1 MSIQRLFIAEKPA
14 LGKVIAEALGNAQ
27 RQDGYFQCGSDVVTW
42 CIGHILELAPP
53 EAHNLSYEKWNAA
66 DLPLKLRPAKYQP
79 KEGTLSQFKVVQRL
93 IGEASEI
100 VHAGDPDD
108 EGQLLVDEVLT
119 YCNNTKPVKRVL
131 INDLNADAAR
141 KALDKLQ
148 DNSKF
153 FGLSEK
159 ARARSIG
166 DQLYG
171 FNMSRAYTLAGREK
185 GLKTVLSVGR
195 VQTPILGLI
204 VNRYL
209 ANKNHNAAHF
219 FSLQGRFNLNGSP
232 FKGRYVVQDD
242 APTDD
247 KGRIIEEAY
256 AKAVSST
263 CTGQPVTVA
272 NIAIEDKATQAPLPF
287 SLLDLQAKMSKQH
300 GLSAQQTLDLTQSLR
315 EKHKAITYN
324 RSDCNY
330 LSSEQHSQAP
340 ATLAMLAAIFPDWAS
355 HGVVD
360 PTKKGRA
367 FNDSKTTAHTAIIP
381 TSTQPTLANMSA
393 DERKVYQAIAEQYLA
408 QFLPEKRYQQ
418 VKAGFEVSGHQF
430 TASATKTTQAGWTVL
445 LGQSDEPEDGEDDNE
460 LEKLEGVFEALSA
473 LKQGQAGECQA
484 VDIAKEKTKPLPLYT
499 EATLLKDLQRVAKY
513 VKDPAI
519 KQLLK
524 DKDAGKD
531 GEQGGI
537 GTPATRAAM
546 LETLQKRGF
555 YGVEKKKLLPTDLGI
570 QFIQALPDIATTPDM
585 TALWHEQQT
594 RIEAGELTVDA
605 FLDEL
610 EEFIAKQV
618 NSVELGAI
626 EQQEPTSGGAKGQL
640 ARFTAAC
647 PGCKAAIIN
656 GPKVCACTQCTFKV
670 WRTVLGKTLTD
681 NQLETLIAKG
691 KTGLIKGFT
700 SNKTS
705 KKFDAMLVLGEGGK
719 ISFEF
724 AQKKEKA

>member
-1 MSIQRLFIAEKPA
+1 MPIERLFIAEKPA

-27 RQDGYFQCGSDVVTW
+27 RQDGYFQCGSDAVTW
-42 CIGHILELAPP
+42 CIGHILEPAPP
-53 EAHNLSYEKWNAA
+53 EAHNPSYEKWNAA

-79 KEGTLSQFKVVQRL
+79 KEGTLSQFNVVQRL
-93 IGEASEI
+93 IGEAREI

-119 YCNNTKPVKRVL
+119 YCGNTKPVKRVL

-141 KALDKLQ
+141 KALGKLR
-148 DNSKF
+148 DNSEF

-171 FNMSRAYTLAGREK
+171 FNMSRAYTIAGREK
-185 GLKTVLSVGR
+185 GLKAVLSVGR

-209 ANKNHNAAHF
+209 ANKNHSAAHF
-219 FSLQGRFNLNGSP
+219 YALQGQFALDAGNI
-232 FKGRYVVQDD
+232 KARYLVPED

-247 KGRIIEEAY
+247 KGRIIEEAF
-256 AKAVSST
+256 AKAVSLV
-263 CTGQPVTVA
+263 CTGNNVTVTE
-272 NIAIEDKATQAPLPF
+272 IDVEDKAANAPLPF

-300 GLSAQQTLDLTQSLR
+300 GLSAQQTLDITQSLR

-330 LSSEQHSQAP
+330 LSNEQHGDAP
-340 ATLAMLAAIFPDWAS
+340 ATLAMLAAIFPDWANN
-355 HGVVD
+355 GTVD
-360 PTKKGRA
+360 VTKKGRA
-367 FNDSKTTAHTAIIP
+367 FNDNKVTAHTAIIP
-381 TSTQPTLANMSA
+381 TATQPTLANMSS
-393 DERKVYQAIAEQYLA
+393 DERKVYQVISEQYLA

-418 VKAGFEVSGHQF
+418 AKVGLEVNGHRF
-430 TASATKTTQAGWTVL
+430 ATSATRTTQAGWTVL
-445 LGQSDEPEDGEDDNE
+445 LGQAEELEDGAETEDEQDE
-460 LEKLEGVFEALSA
+460 
-473 LKQGQAGECQA
+473 QGQFATLVALTLGQTGQCSA

-499 EATLLKDLQRVAKY
+499 EAALLKDLQRVAKY

-519 KQLLK
+519 RQLLK
-524 DKDAGKD
+524 DKDADKA

-546 LETLQKRGF
+546 LETLQKRNF
-555 YGVEKKKLLPTDLGI
+555 YVVEKKKLIPTELGL

-610 EEFIAKQV
+610 EDFIAKQV

-640 ARFTAAC
+640 ARLTAAC

-656 GPKVCACTQCTFKV
+656 GAKICACTQCTFKV

-700 SNKTS
+700 SSKTS
-705 KKFDAMLVLGEGGK
+705 KKFDAMLILGEGGK

-724 AQKKEKA
+724 EKKKEKA

>member
-1 MSIQRLFIAEKPA
+1 MPIERLFIAEKPA

-27 RQDGYFQCGSDVVTW
+27 RQDGYFQCGSDAVTW

-53 EAHNLSYEKWNAA
+53 EAHNPSYEKWNAA

-79 KEGTLSQFKVVQRL
+79 KEGTLAQFKVVQHL
-93 IGEASEI
+93 IEEAREI

-119 YCNNTKPVKRVL
+119 YCGNTKPVKRVL

-141 KALDKLQ
+141 KALGKLR
-148 DNSKF
+148 DNSEF

-171 FNMSRAYTLAGREK
+171 FNMSRAYTIAGREK
-185 GLKTVLSVGR
+185 GLKSVLSVGR

-209 ANKNHNAAHF
+209 ANKNHSAAHF
-219 FSLQGRFNLNGSP
+219 YALQGQFSLDAGNI
-232 FKGRYVVQDD
+232 KARYLVPED

-247 KGRIIEEAY
+247 KGRIIEEAF
-256 AKAVSST
+256 AKSVSQA
-263 CTGQPVTVA
+263 CTGNTVTVTE
-272 NIAIEDKATQAPLPF
+272 IDVEDKAASAPLPF
-287 SLLDLQAKMSKQH
+287 SLLDLQVKMSKQH
-300 GLSAQQTLDLTQSLR
+300 GLSSQQTLDITQSLR

-330 LSSEQHSQAP
+330 LSSDQHSEAP
-340 ATLAMLAAIFPDWAS
+340 ATLAMLATIFPDWAS
-355 HGVVD
+355 NGAVD
-360 PTKKGRA
+360 ATKKGRA
-367 FNDSKTTAHTAIIP
+367 FNDSKVTAHTAIIP
-381 TSTQPTLANMSA
+381 TATQPTLASMSS
-393 DERKVYQAIAEQYLA
+393 DERKVYQAISEQYLA

-418 VKAGFEVSGHQF
+418 AKADFEVNGHHF
-430 TASATKTTQAGWTVL
+430 ATSATKTTQAGWTVL
-445 LGQSDEPEDGEDDNE
+445 LGQAEEQEEGAETEGEQDE
-460 LEKLEGVFEALSA
+460 
-473 LKQGQAGECQA
+473 QGQFATLVALAVGQTGLCSA
-484 VDIAKEKTKPLPLYT
+484 VDIAKDKTKPLPLYT

-513 VKDPAI
+513 VKDPVI

-531 GEQGGI
+531 QKEQGGI

-546 LETLQKRGF
+546 IETLQKRNF
-555 YGVEKKKLLPTDLGI
+555 YVVEKKKLIPTELGL

-610 EEFIAKQV
+610 EAFIAKQV
-618 NSVELGAI
+618 SSIELGAI
-626 EQQEPTSGGAKGQL
+626 EGAASGATKGQL
-640 ARFTAAC
+640 ARLSTPC
-647 PGCKAAIIN
+647 PSCKSPIIN
-656 GPKVCACTQCTFKV
+656 GPKVCACTQCAFKV

-681 NQLETLIAKG
+681 NQLETLIGKR
-691 KTGLIKGFT
+691 KTGLLKGFT
-700 SNKTS
+700 SKAG
-705 KKFDAMLVLGEGGK
+705 KKFDALLTLADDGK
-719 ISFEF
+719 VGFEF
-724 AQKKEKA
+724 EQKKARR

>member
-14 LGKVIAEALGNAQ
+14 LAKVIAEALGNPK
-27 RQDGYFQCGSDVVTW
+27 RQDGYILCGSDAVTW
-42 CIGHILELAPP
+42 CVGHILELAPP
-53 EAHNLSYEKWNAA
+53 EAHNPDYAKWDAA
-66 DLPLKLRPAKYQP
+66 HLPLKLRPAKYQP

-141 KALDKLQ
+141 KALGKLQ
-148 DNSKF
+148 ENSKF

-204 VNRYL
+204 VARYL
-209 ANKNHNAAHF
+209 ANQNHNAAHF
-219 FSLQGRFNLNGSP
+219 FSLQGRFNLSGNP
-232 FKGRYVVQDD
+232 FKGRYVVQQD

-256 AKAVSST
+256 AKAVSSA
-263 CTGQPVTVA
+263 CTGQPATVA
-272 NIAIEDKATQAPLPF
+272 NISLEDKATQAPLPF

-324 RSDCNY
+324 RSDCSY
-330 LSSEQHSQAP
+330 LSSDQHADAP
-340 ATLAMLAAIFPDWAS
+340 ATLGMLASIFPDWTS
-355 HGVVD
+355 HSQVD
-360 PTKKGRA
+360 PSKKGRA
-367 FNDSKTTAHTAIIP
+367 FDDRKVTAHTAIIP

-430 TASATKTTQAGWTVL
+430 TASATKTTQAGWTAL

-555 YGVEKKKLLPTDLGI
+555 YSVEKKKLIPTDLGL

-626 EQQEPTSGGAKGQL
+626 EQQEPASGGAKGQL
-640 ARFTAAC
+640 ARLTAAC

-700 SNKTS
+700 SSKTN

-724 AQKKEKA
+724 PQKEKA